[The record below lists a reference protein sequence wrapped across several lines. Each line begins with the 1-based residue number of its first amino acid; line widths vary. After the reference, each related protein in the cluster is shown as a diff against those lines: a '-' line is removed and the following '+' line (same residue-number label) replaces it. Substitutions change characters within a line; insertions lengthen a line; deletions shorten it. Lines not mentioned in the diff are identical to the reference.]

1 MNKVERMKSLI
12 RQKWASQ
19 LVVGHYKS
27 REHRHVA
34 HRLDYY
40 LFEEWAS
47 LKGILMNAVWWAAS
61 DEHYNW
67 EPIYQETSNEPLRG

>member
-27 REHRHVA
+27 RERSHVA
-34 HRLDYY
+34 HRLGYY
-40 LFEEWAS
+40 LFQEWAS
-47 LKGILMNAVWWAAS
+47 LTDILMNAVWWNAS
-61 DEHYNW
+61 SEHYDW
-67 EPIYQETSNEPLRG
+67 EYIYHESSNEPLRG